1 MLRAAG
7 CWWTWLALR
16 FSHQVE
22 LKEVQSARERKLII
36 TLHRRSALQPLIDVL
51 QAIKAFRSQDY
62 KAKAPLPKE
71 EVEDA
76 LPRAS
81 PLFCHLTHLAFFH
94 VSTLAKVSKK
104 EADDGKSL

>member
-1 MLRAAG
+1 M
-7 CWWTWLALR
+7 
-16 FSHQVE
+16 
-22 LKEVQSARERKLII
+22 
-36 TLHRRSALQPLIDVL
+36 IDVSR
-51 QAIKAFRSQDY
+51 AIKAFRSQDY

-71 EVEDA
+71 EVEDT

-81 PLFCHLTHLAFFH
+81 PLFGHLTHLAFFH

>member
-1 MLRAAG
+1 MLEELAG
-7 CWWTWLALR
+7 L
-16 FSHQVE
+16 
-22 LKEVQSARERKLII
+22 EVLQSGGAKGNTVSQRKKADN
-36 TLHRRSALQPLIDVL
+36 HFALQPLIDVS
-51 QAIKAFRSQDY
+51 QASKAFGSQDY

-71 EVEDA
+71 EVEDT

-81 PLFCHLTHLAFFH
+81 PLFGHLTHLAFFH